1 MGYARAKI
9 QPNRREFV
17 QRIVDMAKTAV
28 LRGCNHF
35 VSCLCQFVSHCRSA
49 SIVFLDSRIFTLSR
63 LHSRISFAHARR
75 GVVSVEYAVVIGTLA
90 ATIIAA
96 FTGLAGRL
104 LEILQSLTV

>member
-28 LRGCNHF
+28 RRGCKHF
-35 VSCLCQFVSHCRSA
+35 ASRMYQFVSYC
-49 SIVFLDSRIFTLSR
+49 
-63 LHSRISFAHARR
+63 FAHARR

-90 ATIIAA
+90 ATIIAV

-104 LEILQSLTV
+104 LEILLSLTF